1 MDLQIYAYTELFQ
14 FVPQW
19 GIADYVSFSIEYYF
33 ALSCLRLF
41 IPKQKK
47 DLELGIKSRAFDQEP
62 RARDVV
68 TPIYLEIL
76 EYYNLFK
83 SDEHLS
89 PYTSIVGPSGIGKS
103 YVVSHIAK
111 QGLAYV
117 VYVSLAD
124 KDSNSYPSRSVMAD
138 ALNPLENDRASMQ
151 RVFELFLATN
161 IILVQQCQHF
171 GITPAGWFDSYVKGD
186 YVEFQNSVTSLIKD
200 FQEKVFDDMEPE
212 FWSHDRIRSNEFDG
226 EFDYQKYLD
235 KYHTG
240 IRKRARKILA
250 NQYQQLKA
258 SDESSQYLARRKS
271 DLKTKRGHPLALFCL
286 DEARGLLD
294 PEDDPPEMRFLA
306 FRRALRH
313 QSMVGPKEV
322 KKQLFGLFLDTTSCV
337 NDFSPPIKD
346 DLSAN
351 FSHHALFPP
360 IYRIDTGNIFAEE
373 PMETIV
379 QVEHGIEGSKVTIDE
394 EKLFSL
400 GRPLWGAVIRKWGP
414 SPCA

>member
-200 FQEKVFDDMEPE
+200 FQEKIFDDMEPE

-258 SDESSQYLARRKS
+258 SDKSSHYLARRKS

-286 DEARGLLD
+286 DEARGL
-294 PEDDPPEMRFLA
+294 
-306 FRRALRH
+306 FR
-313 QSMVGPKEV
+313 S
-322 KKQLFGLFLDTTSCV
+322 
-337 NDFSPPIKD
+337 
-346 DLSAN
+346 
-351 FSHHALFPP
+351 
-360 IYRIDTGNIFAEE
+360 
-373 PMETIV
+373 
-379 QVEHGIEGSKVTIDE
+379 
-394 EKLFSL
+394 
-400 GRPLWGAVIRKWGP
+400 
-414 SPCA
+414 